1 MTKIY
6 RIIFLGILFSLPAAA
21 DEPSFQDELLDKFV
35 GTWVLRGTMAGGE
48 VTHDI
53 VAGWTLGHQY
63 MKFDEV
69 SRETD
74 DAGKPLY
81 EATVFIGWDQP
92 SGRYVCQWLD
102 STGGGGLVNDAFGY
116 AEPAGDRLAFIFG
129 DDDGRF
135 HTTFAYSRDS
145 DEWEW
150 SMDAEKDGEFSLFA
164 RVSMTRQ

>member
-1 MTKIY
+1 M
-6 RIIFLGILFSLPAAA
+6 FSLPAAA

-69 SRETD
+69 SREID

-102 STGGGGLVNDAFGY
+102 STGGVVSSMMPSVTPNLRATGLHSSSATMM
-116 AEPAGDRLAFIFG
+116 
-129 DDDGRF
+129 DDSIPHLCTAATAIHG
-135 HTTFAYSRDS
+135 H
-145 DEWEW
+145 
-150 SMDAEKDGEFSLFA
+150 G
-164 RVSMTRQ
+164 